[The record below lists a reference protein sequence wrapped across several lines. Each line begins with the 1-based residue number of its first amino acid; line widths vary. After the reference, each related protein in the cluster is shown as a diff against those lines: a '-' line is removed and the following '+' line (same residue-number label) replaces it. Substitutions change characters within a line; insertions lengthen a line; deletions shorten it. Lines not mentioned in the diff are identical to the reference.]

1 MVMFMAALLL
11 DIAASLARESQGAQT
26 REPPNALH

>member
-11 DIAASLARESQGAQT
+11 DVAASLAPPARTAQT
-26 REPPNALH
+26 REPPIALH